1 MGMKDGVSSGMAI
14 LGGSFNPPHL
24 GHLRLALE
32 VFEVLR
38 PERLDFVPCAAPP
51 HKAGAGLLPF
61 ALRCAMLREALASF
75 PFFEVNPVEASLPA
89 PSYTCLTLRAYRR
102 EVGAVPLYF
111 ILGAGDFAL
120 LDSWK
125 DWRELSVLATLVVVS
140 RQGEEAEEV
149 AASMRRF
156 WPGSGP
162 RRALTGGEGWSFAL
176 PEGGEVCYM
185 PITRLDINAS
195 LVRERWLKGLRT
207 DFLVPDAVRNR
218 LSREASLVRRC
229 WGGAC
234 ADVVE

>member
-1 MGMKDGVSSGMAI
+1 MRDGVSSGIAI

-32 VFEVLR
+32 VFEALR

-51 HKAGAGLLPF
+51 HKAGAALLPF
-61 ALRCAMLREALASF
+61 ALRCSMLREALAPF
-75 PFFEVNPVEASLPA
+75 PFFKVNPVEASLPA

-102 EVGAVPLYF
+102 EAGAGPLYF
-111 ILGAGDFAL
+111 ILGAGDFTL

-125 DWRELSVLATLVVVS
+125 DWRELSLLATLVVVS

-149 AASMRRF
+149 AAAMRRF
-156 WPGSGP
+156 WPGSEP
-162 RRALTGGEGWSFAL
+162 RRALPGERGRRFSL

-185 PITRLDINAS
+185 PVTRLDINAS

-207 DFLVPDAVRNR
+207 DFLVPDAVRDR
-218 LSREASLVRRC
+218 LSREGPLVKRC
-229 WGGAC
+229 WGGTR
-234 ADVVE
+234 ADAGE